1 MNEQPSAPTNRTGT
15 LAYGMLIYLVVFLCL
30 FSCPV
35 VVLGAKTLP
44 ALLFPAYFLILL
56 LVLTTFN
63 RTVPLR
69 WVLSC
74 FVLGATVVPLPTLLV
89 SAVFAALLGEDS
101 PLFYSVAVP
110 ILEEAFKIIP
120 LLVLLILPR
129 WRYRWTA
136 SASDLLILGAALG
149 AGFDFYETT
158 LNSFA
163 SGWSA
168 GTILDMHD
176 ILHLGPIY
184 PFPNLEVKTFGGIGF
199 ARTSGFLAAFIGHG
213 GATAFIALVIGW
225 VRLLGAWLKGKLG
238 IVWLVLWIVPLI
250 VWGWMVFDHGM
261 FNYTIDT
268 ADLPLLL
275 RVLYTLDIYGRLSTL
290 ILCLLT
296 LATIGLERLLLWRG
310 SWRMVGLRLSKDRLM
325 LLKGDLNPLSIPLH
339 LLALRNFLRE
349 RRGLSY
355 GLHFYHRGGGQNEK
369 LRTYLEDL
377 AQALLFWKSRLEV
390 ALSSTSEPQA
400 DAASTEEPL

>member
-1 MNEQPSAPTNRTGT
+1 MNEQPSASTNRTGT
-15 LAYGMLIYLVVFLCL
+15 LAYGMLIYLVIFLCL

-35 VVLGAKTLP
+35 VVLGTKTLP
-44 ALLFPAYFLILL
+44 ALLFPVYFLILL

-69 WVLSC
+69 WVLSS
-74 FVLGATVVPLPTLLV
+74 FILGATVVPLPTLLV
-89 SAVFAALLGEDS
+89 SAVFATILGEDS

-110 ILEEAFKIIP
+110 ILEEAFKIAP

-158 LNSFA
+158 LSSF
-163 SGWSA
+163 SGSWSA

-176 ILHLGPIY
+176 FLHLGPIY
-184 PFPNLEVKTFGGIGF
+184 PFPNLEVKTFGGIGL
-199 ARTSGFLAAFIGHG
+199 ARVSGTLAAFTGHG
-213 GATAFIALVIGW
+213 GATAFIALAIGW

-261 FNYTIDT
+261 FNYIIDT

-275 RVLYTLDIYGRLSTL
+275 RVLYTLDIYGRLSTFVLYLL
-290 ILCLLT
+290 I

-325 LLKGDLNPLSIPLH
+325 LLKGGLNPLSIPLH

-355 GLHFYHRGGGQNEK
+355 GLHFYHRGGGQNVK

-390 ALSSTSEPQA
+390 ALSSTSKPQS
-400 DAASTEEPL
+400 DAASTEEPA

>member
-1 MNEQPSAPTNRTGT
+1 
-15 LAYGMLIYLVVFLCL
+15 
-30 FSCPV
+30 
-35 VVLGAKTLP
+35 
-44 ALLFPAYFLILL
+44 
-56 LVLTTFN
+56 
-63 RTVPLR
+63 LR

-74 FVLGATVVPLPTLLV
+74 FFLGATVVPLPTLLV
-89 SAVFAALLGEDS
+89 STAFAAILGEDS

-136 SASDLLILGAALG
+136 SATDLLILGAALG

-158 LNSFA
+158 LNSLA
-163 SGWSA
+163 SNWSA
-168 GTILDMHD
+168 STVLDMHD

-184 PFPNLEVKTFGGIGF
+184 PFPNLEVKTFGGIGL
-199 ARTSGFLAAFIGHG
+199 ARISGTLAAFIGHG

-225 VRLLGAWLKGKLG
+225 VRLVGAWLKGKLG
-238 IVWLVLWIVPLI
+238 VIWLILWIVPLI

-261 FNYTIDT
+261 YNYTVDT

-275 RVLYTLDIYGRLSTL
+275 RVPYTLGIYGRLSTFILYLL
-290 ILCLLT
+290 I
-296 LATIGLERLLLWRG
+296 LATIGLERLLLWWG

-325 LLKGDLNPLSIPLH
+325 LLKGNPNLLSIPLH

-349 RRGLSY
+349 RRGLSC
-355 GLHFYHRGGGQNEK
+355 GLHFYHRSGGQNEK
-369 LRTYLEDL
+369 LQTYLENL
-377 AQALLFWKSRLEV
+377 AQALLFWKSRIEL
-390 ALSSTSEPQA
+390 APSSTGEPQSDA
-400 DAASTEEPL
+400 DPTEESS